1 MLKKSFISLFLCFV
15 LIVSGILYTNP
26 KAKIDKSIIDNSG
39 GVKIVNNNKPS
50 FTKKQKKKTKAFEK
64 YSKLD
69 KYGRCGVAFA
79 NICPELMPTEKRG
92 EIGSVRPTGW
102 HTVKYPGVISD
113 LYLYNRCHLIAFCLA
128 GENANKRNL
137 ITGTRQMNVEYM
149 LPYEMEVLN
158 YVQSTG
164 NHVLYRV
171 TPLFK
176 GKNLVAS
183 GVQMEAYSVEDKG
196 KGVKFNVYCPNKQKG
211 IKIDYKTGES
221 SLKSDTS
228 ANVTTTES
236 KSYNYILNTNTR
248 KIHLPTCA
256 SVYQMKDKNK
266 RYSTESIKALEAQG
280 YSPCHNCLSSYY

>member
-1 MLKKSFISLFLCFV
+1 MLKKRFLSLFLCFV
-15 LIVSGILYTNP
+15 LIVSGILFTNP
-26 KAKIDKSIIDNSG
+26 KAKVDTSIIDNSG

-69 KYGRCGVAFA
+69 KYGRCQVAFA

-102 HTVKYPGVISD
+102 HTVKYPGVIDD

-128 GENANKRNL
+128 GENANKKNL

-149 LPYEMEVLN
+149 LPYEMKVLD
-158 YVQSTG
+158 YVRSTG

-196 KGVKFNVYCPNKQKG
+196 KGVKFNVYCPNTQKG

-221 SLKSDTS
+221 SLKSDAS
-228 ANVTTTES
+228 VNVTTTENTT
-236 KSYNYILNTNTR
+236 YNYVLNTNTR

-256 SVYQMKDKNK
+256 SVHQMKDKNK
-266 RYSTESIKALEAQG
+266 KYSTESIEALEAQG
-280 YSPCHNCLSSYY
+280 YSPCHNCLSGYY

>member
-1 MLKKSFISLFLCFV
+1 MLKKRALSLLLCFALV
-15 LIVSGILYTNP
+15 LSGFCFVNP
-26 KAKIDKSIIDNSG
+26 YAKADKSIIDNSG
-39 GVKIVNNNKPS
+39 GVKIINNNKPS

-79 NICPELMPTEKRG
+79 NVCPDIMPTDKRG
-92 EIGSVRPTGW
+92 EIGSVRPSGW
-102 HTVKYPGVISD
+102 HTVKYPGVIDD

-149 LPYEMEVLN
+149 LPYETRVLN
-158 YVQSTG
+158 YVRSTG

-196 KGVKFNVYCPNKQKG
+196 KGIKFNVYCPNKQDG
-211 IKIDYKTGES
+211 IRIDYKTGDS
-221 SLKSDTS
+221 SLKFEAS
-228 ANVTTTES
+228 ATNNTANDKT
-236 KSYNYILNTNTR
+236 SYNYVLNTNTR

-256 SVYQMKDKNK
+256 SVLQMKEKNK
-266 RYSTESIKALEAQG
+266 KYSSESISTLKSQG
-280 YSPCHNCLSSYY
+280 YTTCHNCIGG